1 MDRTENK
8 KIMDFFMDDSPWYE
22 KIIPKKKTTEKMP
35 GIEEKHETISSDDVI
50 LKKEPYVETKSRIE
64 IQQGSHDAIDSD
76 KEFGEVDYAIL
87 KAIAYG
93 FKTINHISKA
103 LQIRTMVVEKH
114 VYKLMK
120 EGDIKYFQ
128 NCVLTSIGK
137 SAIES
142 FEQKNPEVCRPIDD
156 YIASIIENEKE
167 KKIYFQKI
175 LDMALLISTIILI
188 LLIIYYSILS

>member
-1 MDRTENK
+1 M
-8 KIMDFFMDDSPWYE
+8 
-22 KIIPKKKTTEKMP
+22 
-35 GIEEKHETISSDDVI
+35 
-50 LKKEPYVETKSRIE
+50 
-64 IQQGSHDAIDSD
+64 
-76 KEFGEVDYAIL
+76 DYAIL

-137 SAIES
+137 SAIEN
-142 FEQKNPEVCRPIDD
+142 FEQKDPEVCRPIDD
-156 YIASIIENEKE
+156 YIASVIENEKE
-167 KKIYFQKI
+167 RRIYFQKI
-175 LDMALLISTIILI
+175 LDVALLISTIILI
-188 LLIIYYSILS
+188 LLIIYYGILS